1 MIRQT
6 CQRASREVDERAGQ
20 YDPVVDHRSDHDAGE
35 ITAAGQA
42 YLLTARSMLTSGQP
56 ITVSALAAR
65 MHVSK
70 QAASEMV
77 ARFVRD
83 DLLASGNAHELELTS
98 SGRTV
103 ADAIFRR
110 HALMEWLLTKV
121 MGLGWAESDEE
132 AMRLQGAISPRVEN
146 AIRGLV
152 GDPETCPH
160 GNPIDLELALRRP
173 TGVPLADVASGDEV
187 TIYRITEEAEEDAD
201 LLSYLEGQQ
210 LVPGTVAR
218 IVEVS
223 KSRDAIVIDG
233 PAGRSTMGLRP
244 AALIRVLPGRADPAL
259 FHRMPEQRPS
269 V

>member
-1 MIRQT
+1 MIKQT
-6 CQRASREVDERAGQ
+6 CPRSSSRVDCAQGR
-20 YDPVVDHRSDHDAGE
+20 YDPFVEHRSDHDAGE

-83 DLLASGNAHELELTS
+83 DLIAAGNAHELELTS
-98 SGRTV
+98 SGRAA
-103 ADAIFRR
+103 ADSIFRR

-132 AMRLQGAISPRVEN
+132 AMRLQGAVSPRVES

-160 GNPIDLELALRRP
+160 GNPIDLEVALRRP
-173 TGVPLADVASGDEV
+173 AGVRLADVAAGDEI

-201 LLSYLEGQQ
+201 LLSYLEAQQ
-210 LVPGTVAR
+210 LVPGTIAR

-244 AALIRVLPGRADPAL
+244 AALIRVLPGRADPTL
-259 FHRMPEQRPS
+259 FHRMPERS
-269 V
+269 ASG

>member
-1 MIRQT
+1 V
-6 CQRASREVDERAGQ
+6 ANGAE
-20 YDPVVDHRSDHDAGE
+20 HDQGD
-35 ITAAGQA
+35 ISAAGQA

-83 DLLASGNAHELELTS
+83 GLLAPGSGHELALTPA
-98 SGRTV
+98 GRTA

-121 MGLGWAESDEE
+121 VGLGWAESDEE
-132 AMRLQGAISPRVEN
+132 AMRLQGAVSVRVES
-146 AIRGLV
+146 AIRALV

-160 GNPIDLELALRRP
+160 GNPIDLEVALRRP
-173 TGVPLADVASGDEV
+173 PGTPLSDVASGDEI

-223 KSRDAIVIDG
+223 TSRDAVVIDG
-233 PAGRSTMGLRP
+233 PTGRSTMGLRP
-244 AALIRVLPGRADPAL
+244 ASLIRVLPGRADQSL
-259 FHRMPEQRPS
+259 FHRMPERRQA
-269 V
+269 

>member
-1 MIRQT
+1 M
-6 CQRASREVDERAGQ
+6 E
-20 YDPVVDHRSDHDAGE
+20 HRPDHDPAE

-83 DLLASGNAHELELTS
+83 DLLATGSAHELALTPA
-98 SGRTV
+98 GRAA

-121 MGLGWAESDEE
+121 VGLGWAESDEE
-132 AMRLQGAISPRVEN
+132 AMRLQGAVSPRLES
-146 AIRGLV
+146 AIRELV

-160 GNPIDLELALRRP
+160 GNPIDLEVALRRP
-173 TGVPLADVASGDEV
+173 PGTRLSDAAAGDEV

-223 KSRDAIVIDG
+223 TSRDAIVIDG

-244 AALIRVLPGRADPAL
+244 AALIRVLPGRADESL
-259 FHRMPEQRPS
+259 FHRMPERRPA
-269 V
+269 

>member
-1 MIRQT
+1 VSHG
-6 CQRASREVDERAGQ
+6 A
-20 YDPVVDHRSDHDAGE
+20 DHDPSE
-35 ITAAGQA
+35 VTAAGQA

-70 QAASEMV
+70 QAASEMA

-83 DLLASGNAHELELTS
+83 DLLASGNPHELTLTPA
-98 SGRTV
+98 GRAA

-121 MGLGWAESDEE
+121 IGLGWAESDEE
-132 AMRLQGAISPRVEN
+132 AMRLQVAVSPRLES
-146 AIRGLV
+146 AIRELV

-160 GNPIDLELALRRP
+160 GNPIDLEVALRRP
-173 TGVPLADVASGDEV
+173 PGTPLSDVAAGDEV

-201 LLSYLEGQQ
+201 LLSYLEAQQ
-210 LVPGTVAR
+210 LVPGTLAL

-233 PAGRSTMGLRP
+233 PVGRSTMGLRP
-244 AALIRVLPGRADPAL
+244 ASLIRVLPGQADPTL
-259 FHRMPEQRPS
+259 FHRMPDRR
-269 V
+269 